1 MDAVT
6 YPDPKVARL
15 ISESFVPV
23 QVDITKDD
31 PHAAMLVEKFN
42 QMWTPTII
50 VLDENGK
57 ELRRTVG
64 YYPPEEFMP
73 ELLLGLGMVRMK
85 KEDFAGAHE
94 LVQRAVREYPNSN
107 DAAEALYWSGVS
119 AYKGDHNSESLTKFW
134 KELKERFPD
143 SPWWTKASFIG

>member
-15 ISESFVPV
+15 IGESFVPV
-23 QVDITKDD
+23 QVDITHDD
-31 PHAAMLVEKFN
+31 PQVKGLIDRFN

-64 YYPPEEFMP
+64 YYPPEQFLP
-73 ELLLGLGMVRMK
+73 ELLLGLGMVKMQK
-85 KEDFAGAHE
+85 KDYAGAHE
-94 LVQRAVREYPNSN
+94 LVQQATREYPNSN
-107 DAAEALYWSGVS
+107 DAPEAIYWSGVT
-119 AYKGDHNSESLTKFW
+119 AYKRDNNADSLMKFW
-134 KELKERFPD
+134 KELKEKFPD
-143 SPWWTKASFIG
+143 SPWWQKASFIG

>member
-15 ISESFVPV
+15 IGESFVPV
-23 QVDITKDD
+23 QVDITKED
-31 PHAAMLVEKFN
+31 PQIGLLIDRFN
-42 QMWTPTII
+42 QMWTPTVI

-64 YYPPEEFMP
+64 YTPPEDFIP
-73 ELLLGLGMVRMK
+73 ELLLGLAMVKMHK
-85 KEDFAGAHE
+85 KDYAGAHE
-94 LVQRAVREYPNSN
+94 MAQRVVSEYPNSN
-107 DAAEALYWSGVS
+107 DAAEAMYWSGVT
-119 AYKGDHNSESLTKFW
+119 AYKRDNNPEGLTKYW
-134 KELKERFPD
+134 KQLKEKFPD

>member
-6 YPDPKVARL
+6 YPDPKVSRL
-15 ISESFVPV
+15 IGDSFVPV
-23 QVDITKDD
+23 QVDITHDD
-31 PHAAMLVEKFN
+31 PQVKGLIDRFN
-42 QMWTPTII
+42 QMWTPTMI

-64 YYPPEEFMP
+64 YTPPEEFVP
-73 ELLLGLGMVRMK
+73 ELMLGLGMVKMQK
-85 KEDFAGAHE
+85 KDFAGAHE
-94 LVQRAVREYPNSN
+94 IFQKALRDNPNAA

-119 AYKGDHNSESLTKFW
+119 AYKRDNNAESLMKFW